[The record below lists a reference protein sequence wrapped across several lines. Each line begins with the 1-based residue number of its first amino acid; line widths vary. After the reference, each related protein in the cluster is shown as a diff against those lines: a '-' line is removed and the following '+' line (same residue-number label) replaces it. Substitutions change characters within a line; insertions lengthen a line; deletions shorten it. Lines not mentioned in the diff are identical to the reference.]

1 MLELI
6 IKNGTVVDGTG
17 AAPFV
22 ADIGIQDGV
31 IVQVQREGQ
40 ITQPAI
46 RVIDAT
52 GLHVMP
58 GFVDIHTH
66 YDGQAS
72 WDETFS
78 PSIYHG
84 VTTVVMGNCG
94 VGFAPVRPGEQARL
108 IDLMEGVEEIPG
120 SVLSEGL
127 RWNWNT
133 FAEYGQALDA
143 MPHSLNFMTLVPHDS
158 LRLYVMGDRAERGE
172 VATADDLAQMQTLL
186 KEALL
191 AGGAGLAIGSTETHR
206 TSKGNSTPAFEVS
219 KVELNALAS
228 VLKDLPYRVIQAVSD
243 FASPRGAPE
252 AEKARFD
259 AEYQKLEDMAHIAG
273 KPLSVTWMDRVNAR
287 NQATWLSDAAKASAA
302 KGINVRL
309 QAAPRG
315 VGVLSGLD
323 TTLCLLQAFPSYAEV
338 AHLDA
343 AARAA
348 KLREPELRARILTES
363 PMRLSVAGSSIPPLV
378 DYVISNLD
386 TVSGLFF
393 PMKEVN
399 GNIDYEP
406 HPSTSLLYQ
415 AKTRGVSVRE
425 VMFDYLSEG
434 DGTNLIYFPIFNYLT
449 GSLDGV
455 RSMLLHPN
463 VLFSLGDAGAH
474 VGTICD
480 ASATTTMLAHWAV
493 QRTRGETLPL
503 PYVVNLLTQRNAQHM
518 GLTDRGSIQVG
529 QVADINIINLAKL
542 ALPLPKVIR
551 DLPAGGRRVL
561 QKSSGYVATLVAGE
575 IVVEDGEIT
584 EARPG
589 RWLKAVS

>member
-1 MLELI
+1 MLDLI
-6 IKNGTVVDGTG
+6 IKSGTVVDGTG
-17 AAPFV
+17 AEPFV
-22 ADIGIQDGV
+22 ADVGIENGV
-31 IVQVQREGQ
+31 IVAVGQ
-40 ITQPAI
+40 ITQPAK
-46 RVIDAT
+46 RTIDAT

-72 WDETFS
+72 WDETFT

-94 VGFAPVRPGEQARL
+94 VGFAPVRPGEQGRL

-133 FAEYGQALDA
+133 FTEYGQALNA

-172 VATADDLAQMQTLL
+172 AASPDDLVQMQALL

-191 AGGAGLAIGSTETHR
+191 NGGAGLAIGSTETHR
-206 TSKGNSTPAFEVS
+206 TSRGHSTPAFEVS
-219 KVELNALAS
+219 TDELNALAS
-228 VLKDLPYRVIQAVSD
+228 TLTALPYRVIQAVSD

-252 AEKARFD
+252 AEKERFD
-259 AEYQKLEDMAHIAG
+259 VEYQKLEDMARIAG

-287 NQATWLSDAAKASAA
+287 NQAAWLSAASTASAA
-302 KGINVRL
+302 KGITVRL

-323 TTLCLLQAFPSYAEV
+323 TTVNLLQAFPGYAEV

-343 AARAA
+343 ASRAA
-348 KLREPELRARILTES
+348 RLREPDLRARLLAES
-363 PMRLSVAGSSIPPLV
+363 PVRLSIAGSSVPPLV
-378 DYVISNLD
+378 DYVIANLD
-386 TVSGLFF
+386 TVSALFF
-393 PMKEVN
+393 PLKETN
-399 GNIDYEP
+399 GNVDYEP
-406 HPSTSLLYQ
+406 QPATSFLYQ
-415 AKTRGVSVRE
+415 AKTRGISVRE
-425 VMFDYLSEG
+425 VLYDYLSEG
-434 DGTNLIYFPIFNYLT
+434 DGSNLIYFPIFNYLT

-455 RSMLLHPN
+455 RSMLLHPH

-493 QRTRGETLPL
+493 QRTRGEKLPL
-503 PYVVNLLTQRNAQHM
+503 AYVVNLLTQRNAQHM
-518 GLTDRGSIQVG
+518 GLTDRGAIQIG
-529 QVADINIINLAKL
+529 QVADMNIVNLAKL
-542 ALPLPKVIR
+542 ALPLPKVVR

-575 IVVEDGEIT
+575 AVVENGEIT
-584 EARPG
+584 KARPG
-589 RWLKAVS
+589 RWLKGVSI

>member
-1 MLELI
+1 MLDLI
-6 IKNGTVVDGTG
+6 IKNGTIVDGTG
-17 AAPFV
+17 AEPV
-22 ADIGIQDGV
+22 GADVGIQDGV
-31 IVQVQREGQ
+31 IVAIGQ
-40 ITQPAI
+40 ITQSAK

-133 FAEYGQALDA
+133 FAEYGQALDT

-172 VATADDLAQMQTLL
+172 AATADDLAQMQTLL

-206 TSKGNSTPAFEVS
+206 TSKGQSTPAFEVS
-219 KVELNALAS
+219 TTELNALAS
-228 VLKDLPYRVIQAVSD
+228 TLTDLPYRVIQAVSD

-259 AEYQKLEDMAHIAG
+259 TEYLKLEDMAHIAG

-287 NQATWLSDAAKASAA
+287 SQAAWLSEASKASAA
-302 KGINVRL
+302 KGITVRL

-323 TTLCLLQAFPSYAEV
+323 TTVNLLQAFPSYSEV

-343 AARAA
+343 AARAT
-348 KLREPELRARILTES
+348 KLREPELRDRILAES

-406 HPSTSLLYQ
+406 HPSTSFLYQ
-415 AKTRGVSVRE
+415 AKTRGIAVRE
-425 VMFDYLSEG
+425 VMLDYLSEG

-503 PYVVNLLTQRNAQHM
+503 PYIVNLLTQCNAQHM
-518 GLTDRGSIQVG
+518 GLTDRGAIKIG

-542 ALPLPKVIR
+542 SLPLPKVVR

-575 IVVEDGEIT
+575 AVVENGVIT
-584 EARPG
+584 KARPG
-589 RWLKAVS
+589 RWLKGAV

>member
-1 MLELI
+1 MLDLI

-17 AAPFV
+17 ADAISADVGIKDGRIV
-22 ADIGIQDGV
+22 ALGLV
-31 IVQVQREGQ
+31 
-40 ITQPAI
+40 TQTAK
-46 RVIDAT
+46 RTIDAT

-94 VGFAPVRPGEQARL
+94 VGFAPVRSGEQDRL

-133 FAEYGQALDA
+133 FAEYGQALDD
-143 MPHSLNFMTLVPHDS
+143 MPHSLNFLTLVPHDS

-172 VATADDLAQMQTLL
+172 AATADDLAQMQILL

-191 AGGAGLAIGSTETHR
+191 AGGAGLAVGSTETHR
-206 TSKGNSTPAFEVS
+206 TSKGHSTPAFEVS
-219 KVELNALAS
+219 TLELNALAS
-228 VLKDLPYRVIQAVSD
+228 TLTDLPYRVIQAVSD

-252 AEKARFD
+252 AEKERFD
-259 AEYQKLEDMAHIAG
+259 AEYQKLEDMARISG
-273 KPLSVTWMDRVNAR
+273 RPLSVTWMDRVNAR
-287 NQATWLSDAAKASAA
+287 NQAIWLSEASNSSAA
-302 KGINVRL
+302 KGITVRL

-323 TTLCLLQAFPSYAEV
+323 TTVNFLQAFPSYAEI

-343 AARAA
+343 VNRAA
-348 KLREPELRARILTES
+348 KLREPALRARLLAES

-378 DYVISNLD
+378 DYVIANLD

-393 PMKEVN
+393 PLEETN
-399 GNIDYEP
+399 GNVDYEP
-406 HPSTSLLYQ
+406 HPSTSFLYQ
-415 AKTRGVSVRE
+415 AKAKGISVRE
-425 VMFDYLSEG
+425 YLLDYLSEG
-434 DGTNLIYFPIFNYLT
+434 DGSNLMYFPIFNYLT

-455 RSMLLHPN
+455 RNMLLHPN

-480 ASATTTMLAHWAV
+480 ASTTTTMLAHWAV

-518 GLTDRGSIQVG
+518 GLTDRGTIQVG
-529 QVADINIINLAKL
+529 QVADINIVNLEKL
-542 ALPLPKVIR
+542 ALPLPKVVR

-575 IVVEDGEIT
+575 AVVEDGEIT
-584 EARPG
+584 AARPG
-589 RWLKAVS
+589 RWLKAASA